1 MTEHDPHTPYSY
13 LIRSIGMK
21 IRNMSNIR
29 LSELGLNAQQGQMM
43 GYIFEH
49 QDKGVIQKDLA
60 EHFGRKGATIT
71 SMLQGLE
78 KKGYIKRVIP
88 KDNERQ
94 KKIYLLKKG
103 TDLVE
108 EFNEIFMEVEK
119 SITQGLTEAESETFM
134 KLLIKVKETM

>member
-1 MTEHDPHTPYSY
+1 
-13 LIRSIGMK
+13 MK
-21 IRNMSNIR
+21 IQNMANNR

-60 EHFGRKGATIT
+60 DHFGRKGATIT

-88 KDNERQ
+88 KENERQ
-94 KKIYLLKKG
+94 KNIYLLKKG

-108 EFNEIFMEVEK
+108 EFKDIFLGVEK
-119 SITQGLTEAESETFM
+119 SITQGLTEAESKTFM